1 MTIEAV
7 VFDAYGTLF
16 DVMSVETTVKNVVH
30 NAVEFTALWRAKQLE
45 YAFLRTL
52 MNHYA
57 DFWQV
62 TGDALDYTAARFEL
76 DLQAEQRETLLD
88 AWLNVQAFP
97 DAADALANLTRYR
110 RAILS
115 NGTPAMIHAAVT
127 ANGLEQLL
135 DTVLSVE
142 QVRMFKPRPEVYA
155 LVEQEL
161 GVAPQATAFVS
172 SNGWDV
178 VGAAAFGFQVYWINR
193 NAWPYERLG
202 VQPTATV
209 HSLRE
214 LVAALQPM

>member
-178 VGAAAFGFQVYWINR
+178 AGAAAFGFQVYWINR